1 MLYEI
6 SHLRQSNRSH
16 VKRWFT
22 SRDMDL
28 FVWFHK
34 SVPVRFQLAYNK
46 RNREKAI
53 SWAFH
58 QGFRHYLVD
67 TGETELDHYKQ
78 TPILINLCDQQNLT
92 TIAREFLAAS
102 ENIEIGLS
110 DFIYA
115 RLMAHPTI
123 PAKHSAAHTDHH
135 RRR

>member
-34 SVPVRFQLAYNK
+34 NVPVRFQLAYNK
-46 RNREKAI
+46 CNGEKAI
-53 SWAFH
+53 SWNF
-58 QGFRHYLVD
+58 QLGFQHFVVD
-67 TGETELDHYKQ
+67 NGEIPGRYKQ
-78 TPILINLCDQQNLT
+78 TPLMIDLCEQQNMT
-92 TIAREFLAAS
+92 TIARDFLAAC
-102 ENIEIGLS
+102 EKIDIGLS

-115 RLMAHPTI
+115 RLMEYPAI
-123 PAKHSAAHTDHH
+123 PVRYGARHTDHPAAT
-135 RRR
+135 